1 MTASDSLG
9 MVMQGGA
16 EEDEEVDAEED
27 EDVDAEEDEDVAES
41 ADEDVVDEGADD
53 VVDAAAN
60 MLTIRSLAAFELY
73 EGGATILRFF

>member
-16 EEDEEVDAEED
+16 EEDEE
-27 EDVDAEEDEDVAES
+27 VDAEEDEDVAES

-73 EGGATILRFF
+73 EGGATIFKGCS

>member
-16 EEDEEVDAEED
+16 EEDEE
-27 EDVDAEEDEDVAES
+27 VDAEEDEDVAES

-73 EGGATILRFF
+73 EGGATILRFLKVAAD

>member
-9 MVMQGGA
+9 MVMQGG
-16 EEDEEVDAEED
+16 
-27 EDVDAEEDEDVAES
+27 AEEDEDVAES

-60 MLTIRSLAAFELY
+60 MLIFISPKKTDIYRVKKNRYLIF
-73 EGGATILRFF
+73 I